1 MCVWT
6 QLSETEMCISF
17 KCKTSEKE
25 ESKHRRGEDEGEIAT
40 HLLNGNLMLSKIFL
54 CFTVW
59 NTVRVPGTNYLAMDD
74 DMEIY

>member
-1 MCVWT
+1 MCAWT
-6 QLSETEMCISF
+6 QLSETEMRIPF
-17 KCKTSEKE
+17 KCKTSEKK
-25 ESKHRRGEDEGEIAT
+25 ESKHRRGEDEWEIAT
-40 HLLNGNLMLSKIFL
+40 HLLNGNLMLNKIFL

>member
-6 QLSETEMCISF
+6 QWSETEMHISF
-17 KCKTSEKE
+17 KCKTSEKK
-25 ESKHRRGEDEGEIAT
+25 SKHRRGEDEWEIAT
-40 HLLNGNLMLSKIFL
+40 HLLNGNLMLNKIFL